1 MGDESNTE
9 RMCKEKRPL
18 AARLNAVLPFAI
30 GFALLDA
37 WSQAVFSGP
46 FFDAST
52 PIDQVVKYAAAI
64 IPGVVLALVAP
75 RVSPLVRRRYR
86 ELLYL
91 FGLAAFVGTAML
103 LLVTGG
109 SIEGTW
115 LTIGN
120 FLIAAARVFLIICWL
135 ERLCTYEIADVWL
148 CLAGAI
154 VLGGVLNWA
163 TALLPRVP
171 SDIVLAIFPLVSTF
185 LLQVRPGR
193 GVQGSAAAGVPT
205 GDVTG
210 DADKSGE
217 GVAVS
222 APAGAVSRRGAAASG
237 EAFAATGAPATS
249 GDPAAF
255 GVGLSARD
263 LLHSAPWALLVVLCL
278 VNIPSEALV
287 VIELTEGAADP
298 TGLALLGNVVLH
310 MAVNLAAIGLAWI
323 ASRVDVKMSVYI
335 AIPVLLAASS
345 LLALHVSAPV
355 DLLHSA
361 SRCASEMIRYI
372 VMYLLI
378 YEVHKRRTPPVF
390 SLGLMMALVS
400 VGLLLGYLVALVF
413 AHDNMLLAF
422 SFAVVLVVAM
432 LFVFAAQGQFEFSPE
447 ALGEAGGQAQA
458 GSSAAAASEPA
469 PSPERVL
476 ADFGERYGLTQREFE
491 VMELWVTGHT
501 TAFIEE
507 QLVISKYTVKTHV
520 KHIYEKTGTGS
531 KEELI
536 QLYESFSA

>member
-1 MGDESNTE
+1 M
-9 RMCKEKRPL
+9 
-18 AARLNAVLPFAI
+18 
-30 GFALLDA
+30 
-37 WSQAVFSGP
+37 
-46 FFDAST
+46 
-52 PIDQVVKYAAAI
+52 
-64 IPGVVLALVAP
+64 
-75 RVSPLVRRRYR
+75 
-86 ELLYL
+86 
-91 FGLAAFVGTAML
+91 
-103 LLVTGG
+103 
-109 SIEGTW
+109 
-115 LTIGN
+115 
-120 FLIAAARVFLIICWL
+120 FLIICWL

-163 TALLPRVP
+163 TALLPCVP

-205 GDVTG
+205 GDVIG

-222 APAGAVSRRGAAASG
+222 APAGAVSRRGAAVSG
-237 EAFAATGAPATS
+237 EAFAATGALATS
-249 GDPAAF
+249 GDSAAF

-323 ASRVDVKMSVYI
+323 ALRVDVKMSVYI

-413 AHDNMLLAF
+413 AHDNMLL
-422 SFAVVLVVAM
+422 VVAM

-447 ALGEAGGQAQA
+447 ALGAAGGQAQA
-458 GSSAAAASEPA
+458 GSSAAAASESA

-520 KHIYEKTGTGS
+520 KHIYEKTSTGS